1 MTCRLQF
8 LAVCTLVVY
17 TGALQQ
23 SSAATTAANPIRKVV
38 TMLQN
43 MQKKVEEEGEAEKKL
58 YDKFMCYCKSGG
70 KDLETSIGAA
80 EEKVSTLPS
89 QITAAE
95 ERLTQLK
102 DDIKQHQTDRAAAK
116 RSMKK
121 ATAVRD
127 KEAAE
132 FAKLKAEAD
141 SNMVAVAK
149 AIVALEKGLG
159 AGFLQTSA
167 ARDLRTYIMN
177 KADVADV
184 DRQLLVAFLSAKTG
198 AESPGTDQIIGML
211 KQMEESMESVLSDGI
226 KQEEEA
232 VASYEKMME
241 SKGEEV
247 EALTASIDEK
257 MKLVGELGV
266 NIIEMKE
273 DLSDTEAALLKDKE
287 FLKNLVTSCA
297 TKMKEWEERSKT
309 RAEELTALSET
320 IKILNDDDALDLFKK
335 TLPSGSSSLVQV
347 QQSRAAL
354 REKALKV
361 VREAWR
367 ASDRHHRPGLDF
379 LVLALT
385 GKKALSQGMF
395 DKVIKMCDDLVAE
408 LKQEQQDDYDKKE
421 YCDAQFDLADD
432 KKKSLERAEKDA
444 DNAISKA
451 KEAIETL
458 TDEIKALE
466 KGIKDL
472 DKSVVEAT
480 EQRKEENQEF
490 KDLMAADTKA
500 KEILKFAKKRLN
512 KFYNPTLALSQT
524 GQQSGAGVFAE
535 VEVHGGGKAA
545 PGPPPETWDAY
556 AKKGEESTNV
566 VAMIDALIAD
576 LDKEMTEAKAD
587 EKNGQ
592 EDYETMMSESAA
604 KRTEDSKS
612 LSAKMEAK
620 ADAEKTL
627 SEQTELK
634 KDTNK
639 ELWATLEYIDSL
651 HHECDWLLKFFD
663 MRKTARTGEID
674 ALVKAKEVLS
684 GAE

>member
-1 MTCRLQF
+1 VQCVL
-8 LAVCTLVVY
+8 LCCAVLLIEATL
-17 TGALQQ
+17 Q
-23 SSAATTAANPIRKVV
+23 SSQAQTAANPIRKVV

-58 YDKFMCYCKSGG
+58 FEKFMCYCKSGG

-80 EEKVSTLPS
+80 EDKVSTLPS
-89 QITAAE
+89 EITAAE
-95 ERLTQLK
+95 ERLAQLK
-102 DDIKQHQTDRAAAK
+102 DDIRQHQADRAAAK
-116 RSMKK
+116 RTMQK
-121 ATAVRD
+121 ATAVRN

-141 SNMVAVAK
+141 ANLVAVAK

-159 AGFLQTSA
+159 VGFLQTSA
-167 ARDLRTYIMN
+167 ARELRTFVLN
-177 KADVADV
+177 KADVPDV
-184 DRQLLVAFLSAKTG
+184 DRQMLVAFLSASNSG
-198 AESPGTDQIIGML
+198 ESPGTDQIIGML
-211 KQMEESMESVLSDGI
+211 KQMEESMNSVLSDGM
-226 KQEEEA
+226 KNEEEA
-232 VASYEKMME
+232 IKSYEKMME
-241 SKGEEV
+241 SKGQEV
-247 EALTASIDEK
+247 EALTASVDEK
-257 MKLVGELGV
+257 MKLVGELAV
-266 NIIEMKE
+266 DIIEMKE
-273 DLSDTEAALLKDKE
+273 DLSDTEASLMKDKE
-287 FLKNLVTSCA
+287 FLKNLESSCL
-297 TKMKEWEERSKT
+297 TKTKEWEERSKT

-335 TLPSGSSSLVQV
+335 TLPSSSASLVQV

-354 REKALKV
+354 QQKALKV
-361 VREAWR
+361 VRGAWR
-367 ASDRHHRPGLDF
+367 VSDRYHRPGLDF

-385 GKKALSQGMF
+385 GKKALNQGMF
-395 DKVIKMCDDLVAE
+395 NKVIKMCDDLVGE

-421 YCDAQFDLADD
+421 YCERQFDLADD

-444 DNAISKA
+444 ENAIAKA

-480 EQRKEENQEF
+480 EQRQEENTDF
-490 KDLMAADTKA
+490 KSLMAADASA

-512 KFYNPTLALSQT
+512 QFYNPTLALA
-524 GQQSGAGVFAE
+524 QSRQLGE
-535 VEVHGGGKAA
+535 SPQLVEVGVHDASGKAS

-556 AKKGEESTNV
+556 AKKGEESTGV

-576 LDKEMTEAKAD
+576 LDKEMTEAKID

-592 EDYETMMSESAA
+592 EDYETMMMESAA
-604 KRTEDSKS
+604 KRTEDSKA

-627 SEQTELK
+627 SDQTEVK

-639 ELWATLEYIDSL
+639 ELWATLKYIDSL

-663 MRKTARTGEID
+663 VRKTARTGEID

>member
-167 ARDLRTYIMN
+167 ARDLRTYILN

-211 KQMEESMESVLSDGI
+211 KQMEESMESVLSDGM

-232 VASYEKMME
+232 ISSYEKMME

-266 NIIEMKE
+266 DIIEMKE
-273 DLSDTEAALLKDKE
+273 DLSDTEAALMKDKE

-347 QQSRAAL
+347 QQSRAVL
-354 REKALKV
+354 REKALRV
-361 VREAWR
+361 VRDAWR

-472 DKSVVEAT
+472 DTSVVEAT

-512 KFYNPTLALSQT
+512 QFYNPSLALSQS
-524 GQQSGAGVFAE
+524 GQRSGATVLAE
-535 VEVHGGGKAA
+535 VEVHGGEKAA

-556 AKKGEESTNV
+556 AKKGEESNSV
-566 VAMIDALIAD
+566 VAMIDTLIAD

-620 ADAEKTL
+620 ADSEKTL
-627 SEQTELK
+627 SEQTEVK

-639 ELWATLEYIDSL
+639 ELWATLEYINSL

-663 MRKTARTGEID
+663 VRKTARTGEID